1 MELREGEHILKV
13 YHHHHTPFILDL
25 LKIIVG
31 AFPFFLLLYFF
42 GSTMSTETYVIA
54 HIVIISIFTLLI
66 IYQSLIYWL
75 DKLVVTNHRAIFI
88 DWKFLTI
95 RKEYEAELRD
105 IQDIRTKERGVLAV
119 FRFLDYGTFSIQTAS
134 HTSIIEFVDAP
145 NPEGIR
151 QFIYS
156 IKPN

>member
-1 MELREGEHILKV
+1 
-13 YHHHHTPFILDL
+13 
-25 LKIIVG
+25 
-31 AFPFFLLLYFF
+31 
-42 GSTMSTETYVIA
+42 MSTKAYVIA

-119 FRFLDYGTFSIQTAS
+119 FRFLDYGTFAVQTAS
-134 HTSIIEFVDAP
+134 HVSIIEFIDAP